1 MKCLPFNSIKI
12 VTKWPTGVDC
22 LQWRLTISDCE
33 HSFND
38 QPSWVIFHSCIV
50 DLSWTNEK
58 FPRDKLGKP
67 LFMSFSRD
75 GKVTYANL
83 GEDSKPLT
91 IENIHVDYQELLSK
105 YF

>member
-1 MKCLPFNSIKI
+1 MTASVVCIQWKSI
-12 VTKWPTGVDC
+12 
-22 LQWRLTISDCE
+22 ISNYE

-38 QPSWVIFHSCIV
+38 QPSWLVVGPNSYVKEIG
-50 DLSWTNEK
+50 WRNEK
-58 FPRDKLGKP
+58 SPRDKLGKP
-67 LFMSFSRD
+67 LFVSFSRD